1 MFKIYNR
8 LSNLNE
14 EEKIT
19 LLKGL
24 RRCMIKDINTHR
36 RRLVR
41 TNVVID
47 DDLMESAL
55 RASGTKTKKAAIEQG
70 LKLLVKLKGQEKIK
84 GFRGKL
90 TWTGNLD
97 EMRLDK

>member
-1 MFKIYNR
+1 MFKIYNK

-24 RRCMIKDINTHR
+24 RMCIMENMNTHR

-70 LKLLVKLKGQEKIK
+70 LKLLVKLKSQERIK

-90 TWTGNLD
+90 KWTGNLD

>member
-1 MFKIYNR
+1 MFKIYNG

-14 EEKIT
+14 EDKIT

-24 RRCMIKDINTHR
+24 RMCIIEDMNTHR

-55 RASGTKTKKAAIEQG
+55 KASGTKTKKAAIEQG

-90 TWTGNLD
+90 KWTGNLD